1 MKDLM
6 LSPWEKACISWMCN
20 GKSVGEIASHEGKS
34 VPEIEQHLDRAR
46 IALGAKSLDDAVL
59 YARQIYKI

>member
-6 LSPWEKACISWMCN
+6 ISPWEKTCILWMCH
-20 GKSVGEIASHEGKS
+20 GKSVGEIASLEGKS
-34 VPEIEQHLDRAR
+34 VSEIEQHLERAR
-46 IALGAKSLDDAVL
+46 IALGAMSLDEAVV

>member
-6 LSPWEKACISWMCN
+6 LSPWEACILWMCH
-20 GKSVGEIASHEGKS
+20 GKSVGAIAALEGKS
-34 VPEIEQHLDRAR
+34 VSEIEQHLERAR

>member
-1 MKDLM
+1 
-6 LSPWEKACISWMCN
+6 MCH
-20 GKSVGEIASHEGKS
+20 GKSVGTIAALEGKS
-34 VPEIEQHLDRAR
+34 VSEIEQHLERAR